1 MTKIHELYKLGQSI
15 WYDNIERD
23 LIDSGEL
30 QALID
35 EGISGVTSNPSIF
48 QKAIAGSD
56 AYAAALQA
64 LAAEGID
71 TLQIYES
78 LAIEDIQRA
87 ADLLYPVYEET
98 DGKDGY
104 ISLEVNPTL
113 AHDTEGTIAEARR
126 LFATLGRPNAMIKV
140 PATQAGIP
148 AIATL
153 IGEGININV
162 TLLFANDNYEQ
173 VAQAYIDGLEE
184 YARQGGDIDHVASV
198 ASFFV
203 SRVDAIVDMALE
215 AVGNEDLQGKIAIA
229 NAKVAY
235 TIYEDLFGNER
246 WQALA
251 GQGARAQRLL
261 WASTSTKNPAYP
273 DTMYVDGLIG
283 LDTVNTAPPATV
295 VAFQD
300 HGTVEITLTVDV
312 DEAREQLAQLEA
324 LGISLD
330 ELTEKLQKDGVE
342 AFAAAFESLLDS
354 VDQQRR
360 AALASEMSISLSPG
374 EHEAIIDAGIDKIAA
389 EQTVQRIWAQDHT
402 VWNPDPTEISNRL
415 GWLTIAEEMLGNA
428 ARLHDFV
435 DGVREAGYTDVVLL
449 GMGGSSL
456 APELFGKVFG
466 TTDGYL
472 DLTVVDSTDPGMI
485 LEAAE
490 GLDLSKTLFI
500 VATKSGGTAE
510 TLSFF
515 KYFYNKV
522 ADELGA
528 ENAGEHFAAIT
539 DPASKLVD
547 IAEQYG
553 FRDVFLNNPNIG
565 GRYAALSYFGLLPA
579 ALIGVNIPRLLDQ
592 ARIAACNAGG
602 EDCSAA
608 ANNVAA
614 ILGAAMGE
622 LALGGVDKLT
632 LITSPSLASFGDWA
646 EQLIAESTGKD
657 GKGILPVVGEPLA
670 APDVYGKDRLFV
682 YLRLDGDNTHDDAV
696 DALEQAGF
704 PVIRL
709 SLSDLYEL
717 GRHFFLWELATAVAG
732 ASLGIQ
738 PFDQPNVEEAKVQAR
753 QMIASYQESG
763 FLPEGE
769 AQPPTAESLSTFLG
783 AAKPGDYVSVQ
794 AYIKPS
800 AEADAALDALRM
812 VIRKRTGLPVTI
824 GYGPRFLHSTG
835 QLHKGDGG
843 NGLFIQ
849 LTGAMPQDISIP
861 DEAITDG
868 AGKVASGITF
878 GVLKTAQA
886 LGDAAALRQAGRR
899 IIHFDLGDDIA
910 GGIVA
915 LSS

>member
-330 ELTEKLQKDGVE
+330 DDRDALVLAEILRTDLGRLIPGQPDGPLVRQMRT
-342 AFAAAFESLLDS
+342 LLS
-354 VDQQRR
+354 WVDQ
-360 AALASEMSISLSPG
+360 LTKSIVR
-374 EHEAIIDAGIDKIAA
+374 H
-389 EQTVQRIWAQDHT
+389 R
-402 VWNPDPTEISNRL
+402 NRL
-415 GWLTIAEEMLGNA
+415 RAN
-428 ARLHDFV
+428 
-435 DGVREAGYTDVVLL
+435 LL
-449 GMGGSSL
+449 R
-456 APELFGKVFG
+456 
-466 TTDGYL
+466 
-472 DLTVVDSTDPGMI
+472 
-485 LEAAE
+485 
-490 GLDLSKTLFI
+490 
-500 VATKSGGTAE
+500 
-510 TLSFF
+510 
-515 KYFYNKV
+515 FY
-522 ADELGA
+522 
-528 ENAGEHFAAIT
+528 
-539 DPASKLVD
+539 P
-547 IAEQYG
+547 
-553 FRDVFLNNPNIG
+553 
-565 GRYAALSYFGLLPA
+565 
-579 ALIGVNIPRLLDQ
+579 
-592 ARIAACNAGG
+592 
-602 EDCSAA
+602 
-608 ANNVAA
+608 
-614 ILGAAMGE
+614 
-622 LALGGVDKLT
+622 
-632 LITSPSLASFGDWA
+632 
-646 EQLIAESTGKD
+646 
-657 GKGILPVVGEPLA
+657 
-670 APDVYGKDRLFV
+670 
-682 YLRLDGDNTHDDAV
+682 
-696 DALEQAGF
+696 
-704 PVIRL
+704 
-709 SLSDLYEL
+709 
-717 GRHFFLWELATAVAG
+717 
-732 ASLGIQ
+732 
-738 PFDQPNVEEAKVQAR
+738 
-753 QMIASYQESG
+753 
-763 FLPEGE
+763 
-769 AQPPTAESLSTFLG
+769 
-783 AAKPGDYVSVQ
+783 
-794 AYIKPS
+794 
-800 AEADAALDALRM
+800 
-812 VIRKRTGLPVTI
+812 
-824 GYGPRFLHSTG
+824 
-835 QLHKGDGG
+835 
-843 NGLFIQ
+843 
-849 LTGAMPQDISIP
+849 
-861 DEAITDG
+861 
-868 AGKVASGITF
+868 
-878 GVLKTAQA
+878 
-886 LGDAAALRQAGRR
+886 
-899 IIHFDLGDDIA
+899 
-910 GGIVA
+910 
-915 LSS
+915 